1 MTLISKVV
9 HYIIGGM
16 SGDDKPDPYTL
27 SKAWVSD
34 DDLDALKM
42 DRTVFHQDST
52 PAAMARRIL
61 AENSPAA
68 AMSLVKLAL
77 HGDSESVRLNAAK
90 QVLAFSFDQ
99 GSDGDGRE
107 PWEILLDKVT
117 SDVEAHLKEVA
128 QHGKGEAV
136 GNKGGSDDEGD
147 DLKPFGEVVD

>member
-1 MTLISKVV
+1 
-9 HYIIGGM
+9 M

-42 DRTVFHQDST
+42 DRTVFHQDSS

-77 HGDSESVRLNAAK
+77 HGESDSVRLSAAK
-90 QVLAFSFDQ
+90 QVLLFAFEQ

-107 PWEILLDKVT
+107 PWEILYDKIL
-117 SDVEAHLKEVA
+117 SDVESHLKEAA
-128 QHGKGEAV
+128 QHTKSEAA
-136 GNKGGSDDEGD
+136 GNTGGSEDEGD
-147 DLKPFGEVVD
+147 GLKPFDGVVD